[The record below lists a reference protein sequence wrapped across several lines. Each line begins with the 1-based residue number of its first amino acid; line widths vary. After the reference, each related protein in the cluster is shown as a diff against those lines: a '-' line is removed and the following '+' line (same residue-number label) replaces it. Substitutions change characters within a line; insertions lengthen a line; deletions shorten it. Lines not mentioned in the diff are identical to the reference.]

1 MSYSPADGSC
11 DGVTGGRVTVEGG
24 SVRNHELSDLEA
36 HTEYSITVRS
46 RSSDG
51 FGPPSV
57 PRMGTTMADSM
68 LE

>member
-11 DGVTGGRVTVEGG
+11 DGVTGGRVTVEGE
-24 SVRNHELSDLEA
+24 SVRNHNLSDLEA
-36 HTEYSITVRS
+36 HTEYSITVRA

-57 PRMGTTMADSM
+57 PRMGTTMADGM